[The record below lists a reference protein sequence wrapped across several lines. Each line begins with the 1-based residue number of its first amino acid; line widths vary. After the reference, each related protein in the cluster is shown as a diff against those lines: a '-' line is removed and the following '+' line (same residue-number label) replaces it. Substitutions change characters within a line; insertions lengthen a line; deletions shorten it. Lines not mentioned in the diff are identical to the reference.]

1 MIKFRLL
8 AIVTLGSMFLGNL
21 SPAGAEGFDAAF
33 GNDGAATVDLQRFQT
48 GMPLPRVAMTSDEK
62 ILFGGVTGDDP
73 DTDFL
78 IARFT
83 GDGVLDSSFGLA
95 GKTRIGLEAEEDTL
109 NAIALDPDG
118 YVIGGD
124 PITFELTAARALSS
138 GSAVATFDGRT
149 GNVDLPRVEVET
161 ATGTSLVGAEMA
173 LIPDSAPLR
182 FQVTRVDS
190 L

>member
-1 MIKFRLL
+1 MAVGNALYEVRLHL
-8 AIVTLGSMFLGNL
+8 
-21 SPAGAEGFDAAF
+21 
-33 GNDGAATVDLQRFQT
+33 
-48 GMPLPRVAMTSDEK
+48 
-62 ILFGGVTGDDP
+62 
-73 DTDFL
+73 
-78 IARFT
+78 
-83 GDGVLDSSFGLA
+83 
-95 GKTRIGLEAEEDTL
+95 
-109 NAIALDPDG
+109 
-118 YVIGGD
+118 IGGD

-149 GNVDLPRVEVET
+149 GIVDLPRVEVET